1 MTILV
6 VIYSF
11 RELSINSGAVPSLAL
26 SPALNSFAVLPA
38 SSKLIDYFAR
48 PCNLIHISPLTGGAR
63 PLSNR
68 HQPNHERSVSRIY
81 MDDAFYRDRAMQI
94 RELAKE
100 ADPFIKKRLLHLA
113 SNYEAMTTPR
123 ARTVPSNRPND
134 SADTSTGTG
143 RGRRE

>member
-1 MTILV
+1 
-6 VIYSF
+6 
-11 RELSINSGAVPSLAL
+11 
-26 SPALNSFAVLPA
+26 
-38 SSKLIDYFAR
+38 
-48 PCNLIHISPLTGGAR
+48 
-63 PLSNR
+63 
-68 HQPNHERSVSRIY
+68 

-123 ARTVPSNRPND
+123 ARTVPSNQPND
-134 SADTSTGTG
+134 SADTSTGTA